1 MNQVIQVKKYGKY
14 YDNTLIQCGTV
25 SLVRFGLRMQRPMT
39 MSNQLRYRSI
49 SILIGHPK
57 CFFPQWCG
65 IVPGYSTE

>member
-39 MSNQLRYRSI
+39 RADKGRAVKRARPS
-49 SILIGHPK
+49 K
-57 CFFPQWCG
+57 K
-65 IVPGYSTE
+65 V